1 MRMYQKTGKDTL
13 GRVEPGRD
21 INDAEKRVDI
31 ALVLLQTELIF
42 ALVGIVLSDA
52 VKIRIMLLAY

>member
-1 MRMYQKTGKDTL
+1 M